1 MIVRVDHSSVL
12 PPFEQ
17 LRHQIAAAISAG
29 ELQPGDAFPSV
40 RQLAA
45 DLQIAAGTVQRAYRE
60 LTADGILIARG
71 RRGTFVADDLPQEP
85 VAGDAA
91 LAIQARTFVHAA
103 RSLGADDH
111 TVRTA
116 VATALAAIPEPQLR
130 PQH

>member
-17 LRHQIAAAISAG
+17 LRYQIAAAISAG
-29 ELQPGDAFPSV
+29 EIHPGEALPSV

-60 LTADGILIARG
+60 LTNDGILIRRG
-71 RRGTFVADDLPQEP
+71 RRGTFVADDLPPEP
-85 VAGDAA
+85 VKGDAA
-91 LAIQARTFVHAA
+91 LTTKARTFVHDA

-111 TVRTA
+111 TIRTA
-116 VATALAAIPEPQLR
+116 VATALAAIPELQLR